1 MKSIF
6 SRMAAVALTLSLGFA
21 AGSANAVPTITG
33 FGGNAASGYTAVLGN
48 NDVGNTFSDW
58 ISFSVP
64 ADTANSGGSIVF
76 SNLSSFTFNVIFTA
90 FNLYEGVVGV
100 LNPPLLLLN
109 APIATGLTGNFWSTF
124 SYSGAAVPGNYWLNV
139 AGNKTNITLSGG
151 YAGTITTNPVAAVP
165 EPETYAMMLA
175 GLGLLGFSA
184 RRTNKNI

>member
-1 MKSIF
+1 MKSIS
-6 SRMAAVALTLSLGFA
+6 SRMAALALTLSLGFA
-21 AGSANAVPTITG
+21 AGSANAVPTITS
-33 FGGNAASGYTAVLGN
+33 FGGSAASGYTAVFGN
-48 NDVGNTFSDW
+48 NAVGNTFSDW

-76 SNLSSFTFNVIFTA
+76 SNLSGFAFNVIFNA

-100 LNPPLLLLN
+100 LNPPTLFN
-109 APIATGLTGNFWSTF
+109 APIAAGLTGGPVSAF

-139 AGNKTNITLSGG
+139 AGFKINNTKSGG
-151 YAGTITTNPVAAVP
+151 YAGTITTNPVAAIP

-184 RRTNKNI
+184 RRRNKNV

>member
-1 MKSIF
+1 
-6 SRMAAVALTLSLGFA
+6 MAAVALTLSLGFA
-21 AGSANAVPTITG
+21 AGSANAVPTITT
-33 FGGNAASGYTAVLGN
+33 FGGNAASGYTAVFGN
-48 NDVGNTFSDW
+48 NAVGNTFNDW

-100 LNPPLLLLN
+100 LNPPSLLN
-109 APIATGLTGNFWSTF
+109 APIASGFTNTVWSTF

-139 AGNKTNITLSGG
+139 AGYKINTASGG

-184 RRTNKNI
+184 RRRNKNV

>member
-21 AGSANAVPTITG
+21 AGSANAVTTIST
-33 FGGNAASGYTAVLGN
+33 FGGNAASGYTAVFGN
-48 NDVGNTFSDW
+48 TNVGNAFSDW

-76 SNLSSFTFNVIFTA
+76 SNRSSFTFNVIFTA

-100 LNPPLLLLN
+100 LNPPTLLN
-109 APIATGLTGNFWSTF
+109 APIAAGLTGGPVSAF

-139 AGNKTNITLSGG
+139 AGNKLSSASGG
-151 YAGTITTNPVAAVP
+151 YSGTITTNPVAAIP

-184 RRTNKNI
+184 RRRNKNV